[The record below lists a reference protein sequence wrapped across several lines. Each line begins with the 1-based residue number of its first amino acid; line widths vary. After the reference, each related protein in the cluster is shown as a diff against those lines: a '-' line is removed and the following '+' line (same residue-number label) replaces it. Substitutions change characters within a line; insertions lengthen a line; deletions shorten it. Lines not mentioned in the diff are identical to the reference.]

1 VFTLTL
7 ALLGALLL
15 GASWEGTIKAR
26 PALAA
31 CAFFQ
36 LGRVR
41 AVAWA
46 YRPGRLYVRL
56 GVRCGS

>member
-1 VFTLTL
+1 MLTLAL

-26 PALAA
+26 GVLAT
-31 CAFFQ
+31 CSFFR

-41 AVAWA
+41 AACWA
-46 YRPGRLYVRL
+46 FRPGRLYLRL
-56 GVRCGS
+56 EAA